1 MGKNINATDEVWL
14 NLGMGCDGNDK
25 LKATT
30 ELIGKHFGGNL
41 PDDSLFVDDG
51 KDNLDAIKRR
61 FTSQIIPIRPGEGEN
76 QGPVLSTDDKGA

>member
-1 MGKNINATDEVWL
+1 MKVWL

-41 PDDSLFVDDG
+41 PDDSLFVDDS
-51 KDNLDAIKRR
+51 KDNLDAIK
-61 FTSQIIPIRPGEGEN
+61 G
-76 QGPVLSTDDKGA
+76 VYLK